1 MEGSRVVVR
10 HLGHL
15 LRQVQG
21 SGHMWWNVVITQS
34 LGWIPANHFP
44 REWTILVSLRELQFP

>member
-1 MEGSRVVVR
+1 MEGSSVVVR

-34 LGWIPANHFP
+34 LGWTPANHSP
-44 REWTILVSLRELQFP
+44 PGWTTLIVLRGLQFP